1 MNFTALTGSV
11 DSILKKKDNLDSVDD
26 DKSFEL
32 SGGGGGSMSG
42 GGGGMGGRGGGGE
55 VTSKVGS
62 MGSSSGGGGRGVVD
76 IVDDDEGYDIVIP
89 TWKELQGIY
98 EKRWLVKKAKFHRDL
113 RMNFRALV
121 ERYAT
126 GKQEI
131 FVLSVPD
138 RREHL
143 YREAFLEL
151 FESGYAPHV
160 GDAEQLAGKRV
171 RRLFIT
177 LPHSFD

>member
-62 MGSSSGGGGRGVVD
+62 MGSSSGGGRGVVD
-76 IVDDDEGYDIVIP
+76 IVDDEEGFDIVIP

-177 LPHSFD
+177 LPHSFV

>member
-1 MNFTALTGSV
+1 MNFTALSGSV
-11 DSILKKKDNLDSVDD
+11 NNILQKDAQNGDITSTMMDKVDDMDSINDD
-26 DKSFEL
+26 DNY
-32 SGGGGGSMSG
+32 
-42 GGGGMGGRGGGGE
+42 E
-55 VTSKVGS
+55 V
-62 MGSSSGGGGRGVVD
+62 
-76 IVDDDEGYDIVIP
+76 VIP
-89 TWKELQGIY
+89 TWKELQSIY
-98 EKRWLVKKAKFHRDL
+98 EKRWLVKKAKFHKEL
-113 RMNFRALV
+113 RMNFRSLV

-151 FESGYAPHV
+151 FESGYAPYV
-160 GDAEQLAGKRV
+160 GEAEQLAGKRV